1 MALNAKLMKRRI
13 LEADKENEQLE
24 AEVAALRQLLQEFVE
39 LDTIYDL
46 HQPDGSPDPVVVRL
60 LRRAK
65 SELAIEAA
73 QEKKEEGARG

>member
-1 MALNAKLMKRRI
+1 MKPSYYERKIKQHETTIATLR
-13 LEADKENEQLE
+13 
-24 AEVAALRQLLQEFVE
+24 AEVGTLRQLLQEFVE